1 MAPSLFFW
9 HMVLWLGSAASP
21 KHCFSRCPT
30 TTLHHIP
37 ANTAPNQAEIA
48 DLNDSTGPNEH
59 IKHRYHNQ
67 SATNQVVLRKQLLKQ
82 MLEDRGQSRCY
93 PIVAKD
99 YCVMAGMQTMS
110 FQKVRAGRARGV
122 GICHFC
128 MVSFLSKD
136 HSLRLAY

>member
-48 DLNDSTGPNEH
+48 DLNGSTGPNEH

-110 FQKVRAGRARGV
+110 FQKREDVRFRGV
-122 GICHFC
+122 GILY
-128 MVSFLSKD
+128 VIS
-136 HSLRLAY
+136 AWYG